1 MYLDNMQMTPHTVN
15 QPLKDV
21 RSYKMSYYPE
31 YDHGSF
37 DRTKMRKSRH
47 GPAYGAST
55 KKTSLAR
62 RQSKKQQT
70 ALFLAALLGVFAAWA
85 LRSLY
90 PLHPLPSPAQE
101 EQAHEVPRV
110 TNTSS
115 QMTPFWRDYRQLVTA
130 IEDYD
135 DWFVDVDAATRAI
148 DTMWAR
154 VLVKDE
160 EWHWFYQRLI
170 SSRAKQIDL
179 AHAHWRKFVD
189 NREQVIVELVGSAG
203 ALWRVNVD
211 GRPVDDAEMGELS
224 KRWASVLSNGSDVID
239 IESLAYEKKGEAEV
253 EETGNRTLS
262 PPIKGFAALRFAS
275 RRITEELVRTHTEL
289 FKDLDAA
296 YTHMQEAEKVDGE
309 LKDLV
314 RQMTKGWLEKGFWTS
329 QMTISVNKLKRRMQ
343 NLRDKRETMAIGL
356 EQLQRQFP
364 ADIENSPEKI
374 ADRIAWLESAKELL
388 HEWAA
393 ALLDVQEGVLF
404 LLRRRELPREK
415 RLILNYVAT
424 WEAWKRRNCGGTSC
438 YNAPGVTANI
448 KTTLNW
454 GKPVANVAQDEVD
467 WIRSLGGDGPSRVW
481 REVYEKACCQ
491 ISILRDRIQ
500 HGSDQPFGGGRRILT
515 V

>member
-1 MYLDNMQMTPHTVN
+1 
-15 QPLKDV
+15 
-21 RSYKMSYYPE
+21 MSYYPG

-37 DRTKMRKSRH
+37 DRTKMRKSQRR
-47 GPAYGAST
+47 PAHGAST
-55 KKTSLAR
+55 KKTSSAR
-62 RQSKKQQT
+62 RQPKKQQT
-70 ALFLAALLGVFAAWA
+70 AHFFAALFAAFFVVFAAWA
-85 LRSLY
+85 LRS
-90 PLHPLPSPAQE
+90 PHSRNPLPSPAQE
-101 EQAHEVPRV
+101 EQAHEVPHV

-115 QMTPFWRDYRQLVTA
+115 RMTPFWRDYRQLVTA
-130 IEDYD
+130 VEDYD
-135 DWFVDVDAATRAI
+135 DWFVDVDAATQAI

-170 SSRAKQIDL
+170 LSRAKQIDL
-179 AHAHWRKFVD
+179 AHACWSNFVG
-189 NREQVIVELVGSAG
+189 NRERVIVELVGSAR
-203 ALWRVNVD
+203 ALWWVDVD
-211 GRPVDDAEMGELS
+211 GRPVDDAEMGELK

-239 IESLAYEKKGEAEV
+239 MGSLAYEEKGEAEV

-262 PPIKGFAALRFAS
+262 PPLKGFAALRFAS

-289 FKDLDAA
+289 FEDLDAA
-296 YTHMQEAEKVDGE
+296 YAHMQEAEEVDRE

-314 RQMTKGWLEKGFWTS
+314 NQMTKGWLEKGFYTS
-329 QMTISVNKLKRRMQ
+329 QMAISVSKLKRRMQ
-343 NLRDKRETMAIGL
+343 NLQNKRETMAIGL
-356 EQLQRQFP
+356 ERLQRQFP

-374 ADRIAWLESAKELL
+374 ADRVAWSEGAKELL

-415 RLILNYVAT
+415 RLILNYVAI

-438 YNAPGVTANI
+438 YNAPSVTANI
-448 KTTLNW
+448 RTAINW

-467 WIRSLGGDGPSRVW
+467 WIRSLGGDGQPRVW
-481 REVYEKACCQ
+481 REVYDKACCQ
-491 ISILRDRIQ
+491 VSMLRDRIK
-500 HGSDQPFGGGRRILT
+500 HGSDQPFVGGRQILR